1 MTESSTARRSNARR
15 DGNAMEESS
24 GMRGRLEIRERLLQ
38 ASAVGVARH
47 SRTGYARL
55 VPTPQPD
62 LSATSSTSAASL
74 TATEPDPGV
83 RTAKSF
89 VLELARALHA
99 HGTPAH
105 SLERVL
111 SAVAAR
117 LGLKAEF
124 FSTPT
129 SIMVGFGEVVDQQV
143 HLLRVDPGEPN
154 LGHIASLSEITRDV
168 LEDDVGPA
176 AGLARIRELLAQ
188 PPRWPQWLMLLAF
201 VFSSA
206 AVACFLRLPVGDVAV
221 AAVLGVVTGAI
232 AIFCASSP
240 SLTHVTEPLAACL
253 VTTLALAVATL
264 TSSNAGYLTA
274 LAGLVVL
281 LPGLT
286 FTVALTELSTRH
298 LASGTARLSGALV
311 VFLGLGFGLAL
322 GAKLGT
328 FIGAGLQDV
337 LPADAIAGLSRLP
350 LPAWS
355 EWLALLVAPLAFTV
369 LLNANARDAG
379 LVIVACCMAYLI
391 SRFAGASMG
400 EELGAFL
407 GAFSVSAGS
416 NLLGRYLKRSPMVTV
431 VPGLLIL
438 VPGSIGFRSV
448 TSLLGHEVELG
459 IAAAFRVAIVGIS
472 LAAGILAGNVVASG
486 ARARV
491 TA

>member
-1 MTESSTARRSNARR
+1 MPIPHAATGA
-15 DGNAMEESS
+15 
-24 GMRGRLEIRERLLQ
+24 LPLQ
-38 ASAVGVARH
+38 GVE
-47 SRTGYARL
+47 
-55 VPTPQPD
+55 
-62 LSATSSTSAASL
+62 TS
-74 TATEPDPGV
+74 TEPDAGM

-129 SIMVGFGEVVDQQV
+129 SIMVGFGEIVDQQV
-143 HLLRVDPGEPN
+143 HLLRVDPGAPN
-154 LGHIASLSEITRDV
+154 LGHIARLSEITRDV
-168 LEDDVGPA
+168 LDDDVGAA
-176 AGLARIRELLAQ
+176 AGLARIRHLLAE
-188 PPRWPQWLMLLAF
+188 PPRWPQWLTLIAF
-201 VFSSA
+201 IFSSA
-206 AVACFLRLPVGDVAV
+206 AVACFLHLRVGDVAV
-221 AAVLGVVTGAI
+221 AAILGVVTGAI
-232 AIFCASSP
+232 AIYCGSSP
-240 SLTHVTEPLAACL
+240 SLAHVTEPLAAFL
-253 VTTLALAVATL
+253 VTTLALAVDTV
-264 TSSNAGYLTA
+264 TGSNAGYLIA

-298 LASGTARLSGALV
+298 LASGTARLSGAMV
-311 VFLGLGFGLAL
+311 TFLGLGFGLAL

-328 FIGAGLQDV
+328 FIGVGLQD
-337 LPADAIAGLSRLP
+337 LLASAAGGGLSRMP
-350 LPAWS
+350 LPAWA
-355 EWLALLVAPLAFTV
+355 EWVALLVAPLAFTV
-369 LLNANARDAG
+369 LLKANGRDA
-379 LVIVACCMAYLI
+379 VRIVLACCTAYVI

-407 GAFSVSAGS
+407 GAFVVSAGS

-438 VPGSIGFRSV
+438 VPGSLGFRSV
-448 TSLLGHEVELG
+448 TSLLGQEVELG

-486 ARARV
+486 ARVRA
-491 TA
+491 TP